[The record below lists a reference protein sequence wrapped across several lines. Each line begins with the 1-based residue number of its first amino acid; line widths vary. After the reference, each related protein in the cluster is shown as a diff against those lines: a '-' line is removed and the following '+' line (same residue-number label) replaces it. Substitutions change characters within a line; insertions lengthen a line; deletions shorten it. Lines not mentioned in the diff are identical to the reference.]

1 MAVLAANS
9 WAADIL
15 QMEEA
20 HGEIQ
25 QMEQP
30 APAREAALVLYWG
43 NNDDD
48 DDNDDDDVEWFSVLR
63 YWGNKPLFSKGPAD
77 TYLDFYKVLEGHRS
91 EK

>member
-30 APAREAALVLYWG
+30 APAREAALVMG
-43 NNDDD
+43 HNN
-48 DDNDDDDVEWFSVLR
+48 DDNDDNDNDVDSDS
-63 YWGNKPLFSKGPAD
+63 LF
-77 TYLDFYKVLEGHRS
+77 
-91 EK
+91 